1 MILALALSA
10 SMVDMENHYSAPS
23 PLNDA
28 VLDSPL
34 CRDFIGGMGDLQDIS
49 QSMDEDA
56 LSSFEVTEN
65 QSSGLGSGSESSTAL
80 GTQMLPLKH
89 TLMC

>member
-23 PLNDA
+23 PLNNA

-89 TLMC
+89 TLTF